1 MDSYTGHDSGTTYDA
16 DSQQTDG
23 RRARWASRKLRNAA
37 ERMPEDQTGHD
48 LLLMVADRVN
58 TLEHRLPEIFS
69 RQGLD
74 DLEREVRAHPTR
86 TIALAVGAGYLL
98 ERTKLLQAVGSGLA
112 GAFTST
118 VFSRDHRNGTREEE
132 QLLAWLND
140 AYAMEKAQIPV
151 LENHA
156 DDARRHPEVR
166 KRDLKHLEETKQHAK
181 DIKRCIEYLGE
192 KPSVTKKAIGRI
204 TGAMNSVATEPF
216 QDEVMKNFLMDYA
229 AESFE
234 IACYRSL
241 IVAAE
246 EAGHPKIARVCQE
259 ILEEEEEMAEWIRD
273 HLPKA
278 VHVTLSE

>member
-1 MDSYTGHDSGTTYDA
+1 MESYTGNNGGLSLETELATEK
-16 DSQQTDG
+16 QTD
-23 RRARWASRKLRNAA
+23 RWASRKLRKAA
-37 ERMPEDQTGHD
+37 NNMSEEQAGHD
-48 LLLMVADRVN
+48 LLLMVADQVN
-58 TLEHRLPEIFS
+58 ALEHRLPELFS

-74 DLEREVRAHPTR
+74 DLENEVRAHPTR
-86 TIALAVGAGYLL
+86 TLALAVGAGFLL
-98 ERTKLLQAVGSGLA
+98 ERTKLLQTVVSGVVGSVGSA
-112 GAFTST
+112 
-118 VFSRDHRNGTREEE
+118 VFSRGHRNGSREET

-156 DDARRHPEVR
+156 KDARRHPEVR
-166 KRDLKHLEETKQHAK
+166 KRDLQHLEETKQHAK
-181 DIKRCIEYLGE
+181 DIKRCIEHLGE
-192 KPSVTKKAIGRI
+192 KPSATKKAIGRI

-216 QDEVMKNFLMDYA
+216 EDEIMKNFLMDYA

-246 EAGHPKIARVCQE
+246 EAGHPKIVRVCEE
-259 ILEEEEEMAEWIRD
+259 ILEEEEAMAEWIRD

-278 VHVTLSE
+278 VHITLSE